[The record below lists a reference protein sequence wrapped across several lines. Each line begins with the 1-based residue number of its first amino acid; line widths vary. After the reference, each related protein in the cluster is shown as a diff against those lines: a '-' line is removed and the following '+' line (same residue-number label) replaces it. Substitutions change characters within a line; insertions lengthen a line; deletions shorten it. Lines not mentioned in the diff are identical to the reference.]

1 MPLELCRIQRTWLR
15 LAALFLR
22 PIWDPVS
29 APAALRRRQA
39 WTWDQ
44 VFLQLYGQLLALS
57 DSWATPGFL
66 LKEHVGQGRIMTIKK
81 KGPIKM
87 LSTEIVSICCLT
99 GCPFLL
105 IICRFVMCYRLC
117 ARRKAWRFLHSWLID
132 LQRSPA
138 GISEKPSSC
147 AKPAECSSEW
157 KRQWAQNTFW
167 EIRTLPFSLSYS
179 SFVV

>member
-1 MPLELCRIQRTWLR
+1 MPLELCRIQRTWLC

-105 IICRFVMCYRLC
+105 IILFVDLSCVIICVQEGRPDASSTVGSSTCREV
-117 ARRKAWRFLHSWLID
+117 
-132 LQRSPA
+132 LQESQKSPPHVRSLQSA
-138 GISEKPSSC
+138 AVSGSGSEHRTLSEK
-147 AKPAECSSEW
+147 
-157 KRQWAQNTFW
+157 
-167 EIRTLPFSLSYS
+167 
-179 SFVV
+179 